1 MKKIGTVI
9 GTLAL
14 SVMLVACGNQNNSA
28 NNRSQT
34 TSSSQSSSTH
44 QGADGQSSSSTSLT
58 NNNQTAGSSS
68 QQAGQQGQKNKV
80 MTTEQVVARVAQLK
94 NVNLNGGDKIY
105 VTPTNTPNV
114 FKIYIKGANQ
124 DPQVDSIVDHYVYN
138 GNTDVLSQAT
148 ER

>member
-1 MKKIGTVI
+1 MKKVVTVI

-14 SVMLVACGNQNNSA
+14 SILLVACGNQNNSA
-28 NNRSQT
+28 NNRIQTT
-34 TSSSQSSSTH
+34 TSSKSSSNH
-44 QGADGQSSSSTSLT
+44 QGEDAQSSSSNSR
-58 NNNQTAGSSS
+58 NNQNQTAGSSS
-68 QQAGQQGQKNKV
+68 QQGQKNKV

>member
-1 MKKIGTVI
+1 MKKIVTVI
-9 GTLAL
+9 GTFAL
-14 SVMLVACGNQNNSA
+14 SILLVACGNQNNSA

-34 TSSSQSSSTH
+34 TTSSQSSSNH
-44 QGADGQSSSSTSLT
+44 QSEDAQSSSSTNRT
-58 NNNQTAGSSS
+58 NKNRTVGSSS
-68 QQAGQQGQKNKV
+68 QQAGQQSQKNKV

-105 VTPTNTPNV
+105 VTPTNMPNV

>member
-1 MKKIGTVI
+1 MIGTF
-9 GTLAL
+9 TLSIL
-14 SVMLVACGNQNNSA
+14 LVACGNQNNSA
-28 NNRSQT
+28 NNHSQT
-34 TSSSQSSSTH
+34 TTSSQSSSNH
-44 QGADGQSSSSTSLT
+44 KSEDAQSSSSTNRT
-58 NNNQTAGSSS
+58 NKNRTVGSSS
-68 QQAGQQGQKNKV
+68 QQAGQQSQKNKV